1 MSKIKLTGESSGYVE
16 ISAGNAAGNNT
27 LEAPTSG
34 TRLVAHEGS
43 QDVTLNGNLTV
54 NGVISYEDTTNID
67 SVGVITARAGVNVTG
82 GSLTVDAFSNTAN
95 NYLSL
100 RNGYVPSASGGMGF
114 MSADHSG
121 SNADGVAIYGHDGIS
136 LYTAQA
142 ERLRIDST
150 GNIGIGTETIQANI
164 NYNTLEIVGDA
175 GTTGGGI
182 VRLKTGNL
190 AAKTMLFCD
199 MGGFEA
205 RVETN
210 HPFVISTNNT
220 ERLRITSDGKVRV
233 PDNGKFTAGAGD
245 DLQIYHDGSV
255 NRIRSDVLTIIEKN
269 DSEDMASFM
278 PDGAVVLFHNG
289 SQKFETTSSGVAIH
303 EDTDK
308 VVRFTGA
315 IGEIGNV
322 TGFQGS
328 NTAGNALTDLGMR
341 GTTLRFATGSAERLR
356 INSAGEVYIG
366 STTANGQGKLF
377 VNDSSG
383 ATTTRVHIRNAVSTG
398 NAETYYNLDGTK
410 FASVGLENGSLVFR
424 NSTSST
430 PTERLR
436 ITSDGRMGLGNISPG
451 DYDAEADNFVVASSD
466 HTGITIASTGSSK
479 RTNLYFADGTSGN
492 ARYRGAFT
500 YDHNSDFLQV
510 RTSGQ
515 ERLRIDSDGNVN
527 IGNKDHHSHNGTVDS
542 LQIGHALN
550 LYEDSY
556 TSGTDNYAIWAN
568 NAYYRSGGGNY
579 YMRNDEA
586 SRILQ
591 YAGEMWFQNAAAGT
605 AENAISFDTKL
616 RITSGGNFHLSTG
629 QLKTS
634 AGDKFA
640 EIRGGGVIN
649 TKRLATGHF
658 GNTAAY
664 QPQQLGYIGDYMHY
678 GCNAVYYLAQTS
690 TGNSGYS
697 SHMFSWYDSGH
708 WGHYGKFVLM
718 CHEASYIGGMCHRYL
733 SGTNVTTIF
742 SIGQASSV
750 STTSTT
756 TGSGTHSGQSV
767 TRYDCTVSHS
777 GTYRTC
783 RWYLGLLHGAQ
794 LGVTGNGKSQSDC
807 NTYANSNGSLLHL
820 FGVSDSNL
828 TMAPNYR
835 TW

>member
-1 MSKIKLTGESSGYVE
+1 MSKISLTGESSGYVE

-54 NGVISYEDTTNID
+54 NGVVSYEDVTNID
-67 SVGVITARAGVNVTG
+67 SVGIITARDEIILKSSVNNQQPKLKIESYG
-82 GSLTVDAFSNTAN
+82 EYGEIKADGNGSLILDADPDFNSNDSYIGFKVD
-95 NYLSL
+95 
-100 RNGYVPSASGGMGF
+100 
-114 MSADHSG
+114 G
-121 SNADGVAIYGHDGIS
+121 SEKA
-136 LYTAQA
+136 
-142 ERLRIDST
+142 RIDST

-199 MGGFEA
+199 TGGFEA

-210 HPFVISTNNT
+210 HPFVISTNDT
-220 ERLRITSDGKVRV
+220 ERLRITSDGTVRL
-233 PDNGKFTAGAGD
+233 PDNGKLTLGAGD
-245 DLQIYHDGSV
+245 DLQIWSDNTDQY
-255 NRIRSDVLTIIEKN
+255 IRGEQNQLIVRSNNLRLQSYLGENYIHCAMN
-269 DSEDMASFM
+269 N
-278 PDGAVVLFHNG
+278 AVSLYYDNVK
-289 SQKFETTSSGVAIH
+289 KFETTTAGLTIH

-308 VVRFTGA
+308 TISFTGG

-322 TGFQGS
+322 TGFQAV
-328 NTAGNALTDLGMR
+328 NTAGSALVDFGMR
-341 GTTLRFATGSAERLR
+341 ANTLRFATGSAERLR

-366 STTANGQGKLF
+366 STAANGQGKLF

-410 FASVGLENGSLVFR
+410 FASVGLEDGDLVFR

-436 ITSDGRMGLGNISPG
+436 I
-451 DYDAEADNFVVASSD
+451 
-466 HTGITIASTGSSK
+466 
-479 RTNLYFADGTSGN
+479 
-492 ARYRGAFT
+492 
-500 YDHNSDFLQV
+500 
-510 RTSGQ
+510 
-515 ERLRIDSDGNVN
+515 
-527 IGNKDHHSHNGTVDS
+527 HSHGQLELKVPDANPALKITPGGTNAPATIDF
-542 LQIGHALN
+542 N
-550 LYEDSY
+550 
-556 TSGTDNYAIWAN
+556 TPGTGVAK
-568 NAYYRSGGGNY
+568 
-579 YMRNDEA
+579 
-586 SRILQ
+586 LLVQ
-591 YAGEMWFQNAAAGT
+591 GT
-605 AENAISFDTKL
+605 EKL
-616 RITSGGNFHLSTG
+616 RITSDGALYTGYYGGLSGRFVFHNADQSGGADTTYSKDMGLYVRNDCGPTHVDLTGIDNFTAKLHNGAYAGSGVSDPQGSISKLLFHACTYNGYNAYGAISLDVQGANYGRGDLVFLNGGNNTSISERLRITG
-629 QLKTS
+629 GGILKINPAELQTT

-640 EIRGGGVIN
+640 QIRGGGIIN

-664 QPQQLGYIGDYMHY
+664 QPQQYGYIGDYMHY

-718 CHEASYIGGMCHRYL
+718 CHESSYIGGMAHRYL
-733 SGTNVTTIF
+733 SGTTVTDIF
-742 SIGQASSV
+742 NIGNTGSV

-767 TRYDCTVSHS
+767 TRYDCTVSHTS
-777 GTYRTC
+777 TYRTM
-783 RWYLGLLHGAQ
+783 RWYLGLFHGFQ
-794 LGVTGNGKSQSDC
+794 LGVTGNGKTQSEVQ
-807 NTYANSNGSLLHL
+807 TYANSNGSILHL
-820 FGVSDSNL
+820 FGVSDSN
-828 TMAPNYR
+828 
-835 TW
+835 

>member
-54 NGVISYEDTTNID
+54 NGVVSYEDVTNID
-67 SVGVITARAGVNVTG
+67 SVGIMTARAGINVTG
-82 GSLTVDAFSNTAN
+82 GNLTVDAFSNTAN

-121 SNADGVAIYGHDGIS
+121 SNADGIAIYGHDGIS
-136 LYTAQA
+136 LYTAQ
-142 ERLRIDST
+142 
-150 GNIGIGTETIQANI
+150 
-164 NYNTLEIVGDA
+164 
-175 GTTGGGI
+175 
-182 VRLKTGNL
+182 
-190 AAKTMLFCD
+190 
-199 MGGFEA
+199 
-205 RVETN
+205 
-210 HPFVISTNNT
+210 T
-220 ERLRITSDGKVRV
+220 ERLRITSGGGLKFISADSPTSTTEPAQILNHSGGWQFYGSSGTSTHRNIIFCSASNAASEKLRIDSTGDVRFAGTNLTNNTNKNVNLTAPSYNTSEEDVNLVQVENESGFNQISFGGGTSALNAATNIRFLTASAVNTTTGTERLLITSDGKVRL
-233 PDNGKFTAGAGD
+233 PDNGNLTFGD
-245 DLQIYHDGSV
+245 NDDMLMRHSGNDAVIENMVGHIYISNYTNDEDIYLRTDDGSGGIANYV
-255 NRIRSDVLTIIEKN
+255 EC
-269 DSEDMASFM
+269 
-278 PDGAVVLFHNG
+278 DGSSGKVKLYHYG
-289 SQKFETTSSGVAIH
+289 TKKFETDSSGVAIH
-303 EDTDK
+303 EGTDK

-328 NTAGNALTDLGMR
+328 NTAGDALTDLGMR
-341 GTTLRFATGSAERLR
+341 GTTLRFATGSAERMR
-356 INSAGEVYIG
+356 IMSDGTVKIG
-366 STTANGQGKLF
+366 TG
-377 VNDSSG
+377 
-383 ATTTRVHIRNAVSTG
+383 TG
-398 NAETYYNLDGTK
+398 NPILMLNA
-410 FASVGLENGSLVFR
+410 
-424 NSTSST
+424 STSG
-430 PTERLR
+430 
-436 ITSDGRMGLGNISPG
+436 TSVIQMGDS
-451 DYDAEADNFVVASSD
+451 ADNNIGQIHYV
-466 HTGITIASTGSSK
+466 
-479 RTNLYFADGTSGN
+479 
-492 ARYRGAFT
+492 
-500 YDHNSDFLQV
+500 NSDDSMKFF
-510 RTSGQ
+510 TNNG

-527 IGNKDHHSHNGTVDS
+527 IGNKDYHSHNGTVDS
-542 LQIGHALN
+542 LQIGYACN

-556 TSGTDNYAIWAN
+556 NNGDNNYAMWAN

-586 SRILQ
+586 SRLWQ
-591 YAGEMWFQNAAAGT
+591 YAGELYFENAAAGT
-605 AENAISFDTKL
+605 AENAISFNQRL

-629 QLKTS
+629 ELKTT

-640 EIRGGGVIN
+640 QIRGGGVIN

-658 GNTAAY
+658 GNTAGY
-664 QPQQLGYIGDYMHY
+664 HPQQLGYIGDYMHY

-718 CHEASYIGGMCHRYL
+718 CHEGSYIGGMAHRYL
-733 SGTNVTTIF
+733 SGTTVTDIF
-742 SIGQASSV
+742 NIGNTGSV
-750 STTSTT
+750 STTQTL

-767 TRYDCTVSHS
+767 YRYDCTVSHTS
-777 GTYRTC
+777 TYRTM
-783 RWYLGLLHGAQ
+783 RWYLGLFHGAQ
-794 LGVTGNGKSQSDC
+794 LGVTGNGKTQSEVQ
-807 NTYANSNGSLLHL
+807 TYANSNGSILHL

>member
-54 NGVISYEDTTNID
+54 NGVVSYEDVTNID
-67 SVGVITARAGVNVTG
+67 SVGIMTARAGINVTG
-82 GSLTVDAFSNTAN
+82 GNLTVDAFSNTAN

-136 LYTAQA
+136 LYTAQ
-142 ERLRIDST
+142 
-150 GNIGIGTETIQANI
+150 
-164 NYNTLEIVGDA
+164 
-175 GTTGGGI
+175 
-182 VRLKTGNL
+182 
-190 AAKTMLFCD
+190 
-199 MGGFEA
+199 
-205 RVETN
+205 
-210 HPFVISTNNT
+210 T
-220 ERLRITSDGKVRV
+220 ERLRITSDGKVRL
-233 PDNGKFTAGAGD
+233 PDNGKLTLGAGD
-245 DLQIYHDGSV
+245 DLQIWSDNTDQY
-255 NRIRSDVLTIIEKN
+255 IRGEQNQLIVRSNNLRLQSYLGENYIHCAMN
-269 DSEDMASFM
+269 N
-278 PDGAVVLFHNG
+278 AVSLYYDN
-289 SQKFETTSSGVAIH
+289 SKKLETTSSGVAIH

-315 IGEIGNV
+315 IGEIGDV

-328 NTAGNALTDLGMR
+328 NTAGDALTDLGMR

-383 ATTTRVHIRNAVSTG
+383 ATTTQAHIRNATSTG
-398 NAETYYNLDGTK
+398 TAKVFLNLDDAK
-410 FASVGLENGSLVFR
+410 YASVGLEDGALVFR

-436 ITSDGRMGLGNISPG
+436 ITSDGKIGLGNITPG
-451 DYDAEADNFVVASSD
+451 DYDAEADDFVVAGSD

-492 ARYRGAFT
+492 ARYRGALT
-500 YDHNSDFLQV
+500 YDHNGDYLQI
-510 RTSGQ
+510 RTSGV
-515 ERLRIDSDGNVN
+515 EGLRIDSDRNVN
-527 IGNKDHHSHNGTVDS
+527 IGGKDFHSHNGTVDS
-542 LQIGHALN
+542 LQIGYALN

-556 TSGTDNYAIWAN
+556 TSGNDNYAIWAN

-579 YMRNDEA
+579 YMRDDEA
-586 SRILQ
+586 SRIYQ
-591 YAGEMWFQNAAAGT
+591 QAGEMWFQNAAAGT
-605 AENAISFDTKL
+605 AENTISFDTKL

-629 QLKTS
+629 ELKTA

-640 EIRGGGVIN
+640 NIRGGGVIN

-658 GNTAAY
+658 GNTAGY
-664 QPQQLGYIGDYMHY
+664 QPQQYGYIGDYMHY

-718 CHEASYIGGMCHRYL
+718 CHEASYIGGMAHRYL
-733 SGTNVTTIF
+733 SGTTVSDIF
-742 SIGQASSV
+742 SFGNNGGV
-750 STTSTT
+750 SITSTQ
-756 TGSGTHSGQSV
+756 TGSGTHAGQSV
-767 TRYDCTVSHS
+767 TRYDCTVSHTS
-777 GTYRTC
+777 TYRTM
-783 RWYLGLLHGAQ
+783 RWYLGLMHGAQ
-794 LGVTGNGKSQSDC
+794 LGVTGSGKSQSDC